1 MELRDG
7 IRQQDYMAK
16 KLIKTY
22 LNDLKYPTSP
32 DRKAQGIC
40 ATFRQ
45 DLQPAHAEEAIYF

>member
-22 LNDLKYPTSP
+22 LNDLKYIKKMK
-32 DRKAQGIC
+32 RFHMGLFI
-40 ATFRQ
+40 
-45 DLQPAHAEEAIYF
+45 L